1 MAAVY
6 AVCGGRLLA
15 LMPHGG
21 DYVEYAKY
29 MPWLVAVTVMTS
41 CQVFFTNAEVSAGR
55 FGFLWW
61 LVPLHIVYPVALTL
75 AAKRGLVANLGTLI
89 AWFAAAS
96 AARFLFCLFSFLRRS
111 R

>member
-1 MAAVY
+1 MGVFAALVVY
-6 AVCGGRLLA
+6 PALLA
-15 LMPHGG
+15 AASALIVRGTIAE
-21 DYVEYAKY
+21 DSVAICI
-29 MPWLVAVTVMTS
+29 WLFA
-41 CQVFFTNAEVSAGR
+41 FFAAFIGAEVSAGR

-75 AAKRGLVANLGTLI
+75 AAKYGLVANLGTLI
-89 AWFAAAS
+89 AWFDAAS